1 MLYRKGVVMKN
12 IIYLVRHAQSDNS
25 VKDEATRPLTEKG
38 LRDRHL
44 ACGWLADKNIS
55 AIYSSPYFRAADT
68 VRPLAESLG
77 LEIETMDCFKERQR
91 GDASGIEDLVK
102 GQWDDPDF
110 AAPGGES
117 RRQVGER
124 FARGISDI
132 MKKHKGESLVIA
144 SHGMA
149 ISSVQSY
156 YDPSFGYGDF
166 LKVQDVMPRVV
177 RLSFDEGGLLD
188 MEEIILQ

>member
-1 MLYRKGVVMKN
+1 MKN

-25 VKDEATRPLTEKG
+25 IKDETSRPLTEKG
-38 LRDRHL
+38 LRDRHS
-44 ACGWLADKNIS
+44 ACGYLADKEIA

-77 LEIETMDCFKERQR
+77 LSIETMDCFKERQR
-91 GDASGIEDLVK
+91 GDASGIEDFAER
-102 GQWDDPDF
+102 QWDDPDF

-124 FARGISDI
+124 FASGISDI
-132 MKKHKGESLVIA
+132 LKKHKGESVVIA

-156 YDPSFGYGDF
+156 YDPSFDYEDF
-166 LKVQDVMPRVV
+166 LKVRDVMPRVV
-177 RLSFDEGGLLD
+177 RLSFDEGGLLG

>member
-1 MLYRKGVVMKN
+1 MKN
-12 IIYLVRHAQSDNS
+12 TIYLVRHAQSDNS

-38 LRDRHL
+38 LKDRHL
-44 ACGWLADKNIS
+44 ACDWLADKDIS
-55 AIYSSPYFRAADT
+55 AIYASPYFRAADT
-68 VRPLAESLG
+68 VRPLAERLG
-77 LEIETMDCFKERQR
+77 LEIKSEERFKERQM
-91 GDASGIEDLVK
+91 GDNAGIDDFK
-102 GQWDDPDF
+102 KRQWEDPDF

-124 FARGISDI
+124 FAAGIAYI
-132 MKKHKGESLVIA
+132 LKKHKGQSVVIG

-156 YDPSFGYGDF
+156 YDPSFGFEDY

-177 RLSFDEGGLLD
+177 RLSFDEKGLLD